1 MKVIVVGCGR
11 VGSALAYQLHRE
23 GHQVTVIDQD
33 SAAFDQLS
41 LDFRGRTIKGDVLDR
56 NVLRRAQVE
65 EADALAAVT
74 RSDSLN
80 ALVAHVARTEYRVAR
95 CVARNADPRQRAL
108 QEALGVAIVGSQDW
122 GAQRMMELLSD
133 APRRV
138 DLEEGGSEFAVHRL
152 EVPESWRGQTLG
164 QLLPE
169 ERVHP
174 LAVIRAGRRLQ
185 FSHPLPLEAGD
196 VIYLAAEPA
205 EMEAVWKQMQTREE
219 PTG

>member
-23 GHQVTVIDQD
+23 RHQVTVIDHD

-164 QLLPE
+164 ELLPE
-169 ERVHP
+169 ERLHP
-174 LAVIRAGRRLQ
+174 LAVIRAGRRLH

-219 PTG
+219 PSG

>member
-11 VGSALAYQLHRE
+11 VGSALAYQLHRD

-33 SAAFDQLS
+33 SGSFDHLPI
-41 LDFRGRTIKGDVLDR
+41 DFRGRTIQGDVLDG

-80 ALVAHVARTEYRVAR
+80 ALVAHVAGTQHGVAR

-108 QEALGVAIVGSQDW
+108 QEALGVVIVGSEDR
-122 GAQRMMELLSD
+122 GAHRIIELLAD
-133 APRRV
+133 APVRV
-138 DLEEGGSEFAVHRL
+138 DFEEAGPEFGIHRL
-152 EVPESWRGQTLG
+152 EVPQAWRGRMLG
-164 QLLPE
+164 ELLPE
-169 ERVHP
+169 ARFHP
-174 LAVIRAGRRLQ
+174 LAVIRGGRRLT
-185 FSHPLPLEAGD
+185 FTDPLPLDAGD

-205 EMEAVWKQMQTREE
+205 EMEAVRQQLKPHEE

>member
-23 GHQVTVIDQD
+23 GHQVTVIDHD

-80 ALVAHVARTEYRVAR
+80 ALVPTSPNRDRGSVRRPECRLARGPA
-95 CVARNADPRQRAL
+95 
-108 QEALGVAIVGSQDW
+108 GSP
-122 GAQRMMELLSD
+122 GRGH
-133 APRRV
+133 RRV
-138 DLEEGGSEFAVHRL
+138 TTGSAANDGIALRRAAVD
-152 EVPESWRGQTLG
+152 SKAA
-164 QLLPE
+164 
-169 ERVHP
+169 RVRFT
-174 LAVIRAGRRLQ
+174 A
-185 FSHPLPLEAGD
+185 
-196 VIYLAAEPA
+196 
-205 EMEAVWKQMQTREE
+205 
-219 PTG
+219 

>member
-23 GHQVTVIDQD
+23 GHQVTVIDHD
-33 SAAFDQLS
+33 SAAFDHLS

-152 EVPESWRGQTLG
+152 EVPEGWRGRTLG
-164 QLLPE
+164 ELLPE
-169 ERVHP
+169 ERTRT
-174 LAVIRAGRRLQ
+174 LAVIRAGRRLR
-185 FSHPLPLEAGD
+185 FSNPLPLETGD

-205 EMEAVWKQMQTREE
+205 EMEAVWKQVQTREE
-219 PTG
+219 PAG

>member
-1 MKVIVVGCGR
+1 
-11 VGSALAYQLHRE
+11 
-23 GHQVTVIDQD
+23 
-33 SAAFDQLS
+33 
-41 LDFRGRTIKGDVLDR
+41 
-56 NVLRRAQVE
+56 
-65 EADALAAVT
+65 
-74 RSDSLN
+74 
-80 ALVAHVARTEYRVAR
+80 
-95 CVARNADPRQRAL
+95 
-108 QEALGVAIVGSQDW
+108 
-122 GAQRMMELLSD
+122 MMELLSD

-164 QLLPE
+164 ELLPE

-174 LAVIRAGRRLQ
+174 LAVIRAGRRLH

-219 PTG
+219 PSG

>member
-1 MKVIVVGCGR
+1 MRVIVVGCGR
-11 VGSALAYQLHRE
+11 GGSALAYQLRRE

-33 SAAFDQLS
+33 SAAFDQLP

-138 DLEEGGSEFAVHRL
+138 DLEEGGSEFAVHRG
-152 EVPESWRGQTLG
+152 EVAASGRGAG
-164 QLLPE
+164 PGG
-169 ERVHP
+169 P
-174 LAVIRAGRRLQ
+174 RA
-185 FSHPLPLEAGD
+185 A
-196 VIYLAAEPA
+196 
-205 EMEAVWKQMQTREE
+205 
-219 PTG
+219 

>member
-11 VGSALAYQLHRE
+11 VGPALAYQLHRE

-138 DLEEGGSEFAVHRL
+138 DLEEGGSEFAVTG
-152 EVPESWRGQTLG
+152 V
-164 QLLPE
+164 
-169 ERVHP
+169 
-174 LAVIRAGRRLQ
+174 GRRAPAASPPRGKPIPFPQ
-185 FSHPLPLEAGD
+185 SASSGGRGRHLPGRRPRRDGGGVEAS
-196 VIYLAAEPA
+196 AH
-205 EMEAVWKQMQTREE
+205 
-219 PTG
+219 